1 MSTPMACTLKNLTIL
16 DYVNCDYEY
25 PGDPGKNLKMH
36 TPTITQAVAF
46 QSMGD
51 KHVYENVAS

>member
-1 MSTPMACTLKNLTIL
+1 MASPLKNLTIL

-25 PGDPGKNLKMH
+25 PGDPGKNLKMRN
-36 TPTITQAVAF
+36 PTITQAVAF

-51 KHVYENVAS
+51 KHVYENVAF